1 MADTN
6 SKDKVETIF
15 VEVYDRRDSGFI
27 RDETEGTPF
36 EERLNCP
43 SKLNIPNVSF
53 RRGTDGKTNERIRY
67 IAGENEIVMSEQKR
81 LGLEPNPSAKTDKIV
96 IENGNM
102 TVANEGSTMGLYQ
115 FLNECFWNHT
125 NPKRSDKATPLF
137 NVIDLNKIEE
147 QNNELDMLQNEA
159 SAFVY
164 GLQLKK
170 GDVWVYQEQRID
182 ALCTLFNVFAERY
195 PSKINAL
202 VGLAR
207 LAPKEFLDKVKI
219 FEQTAATMIAHALQL
234 NVIKF
239 EGNTAMYLIKDKVIK
254 NLGAGALKQDEKIEQ
269 LSQFLRSSDG
279 SELYHELT
287 AEVENAK
294 NKKD

>member
-1 MADTN
+1 MAETTSN
-6 SKDKVETIF
+6 EKVQTIF

-27 RDETEGTPF
+27 RDQTEGTPF

-43 SKLNIPNVSF
+43 SKLNIPNISF
-53 RRGTDGKTNERIRY
+53 RKASDGKSNERIRY
-67 IAGENEIVMSEQKR
+67 ILGENEISLQRQKE
-81 LGLEPNPSAKTDKIV
+81 LQIEPNPSPKTDKIV
-96 IENGNM
+96 IENGTM
-102 TVANEGSTMGLYQ
+102 TVANEGSTMGLYA
-115 FLNECFWNHT
+115 FLNDCFWNAT

-137 NVIDLNKIEE
+137 KVIDLNKIEE
-147 QNNELDMLQNEA
+147 QNNEQDMLEMEA

-164 GLQLKK
+164 ALQIKK

-182 ALCTLFNVFAERY
+182 SLCTLFNVFAERY

-207 LAPKEFLDKVKI
+207 LSPREFLEKVKI
-219 FEQTAATMIAHALQL
+219 FEQTAATMVAHALQL

-239 EGNTAMYLIKDKVIK
+239 EGNTAMYLIKDKIIK
-254 NLGAGALKQDEKIEQ
+254 NLGAGTMKQDEKIEQ

-279 SELYHELT
+279 NELYHELT

-294 NKKD
+294 NAKA